1 MGNLMVSLRNAA
13 ESMRVFQ
20 RGMGVVESN
29 VSNAS
34 TPGYARQTQV
44 LSAMRFDLDTGLP
57 GGVESGG
64 TLDSRSGFAEAAVR
78 RQLQSL
84 GEADERTQQ
93 LERLEPVFSIEDGTG
108 VAGALNSLFQA
119 FSTLGVTPNDSSA
132 RQVALDRA
140 SALVRAFQATSS
152 GLDDAG
158 TRADT
163 GLNQQA
169 ETINDL
175 AGRIQKINQEFRN
188 DYRAQNDAG
197 LQATLNN
204 LLEQLS
210 EVADYTA
217 VQAGDGSVA
226 IYLGGQTLLTMGD
239 RLYPVQADTTGAQA
253 RLLDSQ
259 GNDITEQISRGRL
272 RALLDLRNSTL
283 PARASELDT
292 LAKTVA
298 DRVNGTL
305 AGGVDLDGN
314 APVRDLFTYDS
325 TLGVAR
331 TLGTNAL
338 DPPELALADPT
349 APGGNANALRLAAL
363 AQVKTIGGYSFT
375 EYYGSIAASVG
386 RDLEGA
392 REAQSAQSDL
402 ASQARQLRDDLQKV
416 SLDEEAVMLIQY
428 QRSFEASARLVTALD
443 EMTQV
448 VFDMIR

>member
-1 MGNLMVSLRNAA
+1 
-13 ESMRVFQ
+13 
-20 RGMGVVESN
+20 
-29 VSNAS
+29 
-34 TPGYARQTQV
+34 
-44 LSAMRFDLDTGLP
+44 
-57 GGVESGG
+57 
-64 TLDSRSGFAEAAVR
+64 
-78 RQLQSL
+78 
-84 GEADERTQQ
+84 
-93 LERLEPVFSIEDGTG
+93 
-108 VAGALNSLFQA
+108 
-119 FSTLGVTPNDSSA
+119 
-132 RQVALDRA
+132 
-140 SALVRAFQATSS
+140 
-152 GLDDAG
+152 
-158 TRADT
+158 
-163 GLNQQA
+163 
-169 ETINDL
+169 
-175 AGRIQKINQEFRN
+175 
-188 DYRAQNDAG
+188 
-197 LQATLNN
+197 
-204 LLEQLS
+204 
-210 EVADYTA
+210 
-217 VQAGDGSVA
+217 
-226 IYLGGQTLLTMGD
+226 
-239 RLYPVQADTTGAQA
+239 
-253 RLLDSQ
+253 
-259 GNDITEQISRGRL
+259 
-272 RALLDLRNSTL
+272 
-283 PARASELDT
+283 
-292 LAKTVA
+292 
-298 DRVNGTL
+298 VNGTL